1 MTEKVGYL
9 HINNLAKDDKVLLFK
24 EVWATEKVHGTS
36 AHVSWN
42 PDQQR
47 IVYFSGGASAENFR
61 ALFDEAFEERFM
73 KLVDQNGK
81 DIEVVVY
88 GEAYGGK
95 MQGMRLTYG
104 NELRFIAFEV
114 RVGCHWLN
122 FDKVREIAKDLG
134 LEVVP
139 GKVIPATEEALTEY
153 RNSPS
158 EVAVLRGCQDN
169 TDRFGNKPP
178 LREGI
183 VIRPLVEM
191 RTNDNSRVMAKFK
204 NPCFSERES
213 RKDADFPSERKQEIL
228 KAEAAAK
235 DFTTETR
242 LEHVLDALGLKE
254 PTLQDTP
261 KVIKG
266 MVEDI
271 LREGAGEV
279 EDSKTLRREIG
290 RISVKLFRQK
300 LGIL

>member
-1 MTEKVGYL
+1 MGYL
-9 HINNLAKDDKVLLFK
+9 HINNLGKDDKVLLFK

-36 AHVSWN
+36 AHVAWN
-42 PDQQR
+42 PDQKQ

-81 DIEVVVY
+81 DIEVVVF

-104 NELRFIAFEV
+104 NELRFIVFEV
-114 RVGCHWLN
+114 RIGCYWLS

-139 GKVIPATEEALTEY
+139 GKVLPATEEALTEY

-158 EVAVLRGCQDN
+158 EVAVMRGCQDN
-169 TDRFGNKPP
+169 ADRFGNKPP

-183 VIRPLVEM
+183 VLRPLVEM
-191 RTNDNSRVMAKFK
+191 RTNDNSRVIAKYK

-213 RKDADFPSERKQEIL
+213 RKDADFPSEKKQEIL

-242 LEHVLDALGLKE
+242 LEHVLDALGIKE

-271 LREGAGEV
+271 LREGKGEV
-279 EDSKTLRREIG
+279 EDSQPLRREIG
-290 RISVKLFRQK
+290 KIAVRLFKQR

>member
-1 MTEKVGYL
+1 MKVGYL

-114 RVGCHWLN
+114 RVGCRWLS

-169 TDRFGNKPP
+169 ADRFGNKPP

-191 RTNDNSRVMAKFK
+191 RTNGNSRVMAKFK

-213 RKDADFPSERKQEIL
+213 RKDADFPSERKQEVL
-228 KAEAAAK
+228 RAEAAAK

>member
-1 MTEKVGYL
+1 MGYL

-36 AHVSWN
+36 AHVAWN
-42 PDQQR
+42 PDQKQ

-81 DIEVVVY
+81 GVEVVVY

-114 RVGCHWLN
+114 RVGCYWLS

-169 TDRFGNKPP
+169 ADRFGNKPP

-279 EDSKTLRREIG
+279 EDSKTLRREVG
-290 RISVKLFRQK
+290 RISVGLFRKK

>member
-1 MTEKVGYL
+1 MGYL

-47 IVYFSGGASAENFR
+47 VVYFSGGASAENFR

-81 DIEVVVY
+81 GVEVVVY

-95 MQGMRLTYG
+95 MQGMKLTYG
-104 NELRFIAFEV
+104 NELRFIVFEV
-114 RVGCHWLN
+114 RIGCYWLS

-169 TDRFGNKPP
+169 ADRFGNKPP

-213 RKDADFPSERKQEIL
+213 RKDAAFPSERKQEIL

>member
-1 MTEKVGYL
+1 MGYL

-114 RVGCHWLN
+114 RVGCRWLS

-169 TDRFGNKPP
+169 ADRFGNKPP

-191 RTNDNSRVMAKFK
+191 RTNGNSRVMAKFK

-213 RKDADFPSERKQEIL
+213 RKDADFPSERKQEVL
-228 KAEAAAK
+228 RAEAAAK

>member
-1 MTEKVGYL
+1 MGYL

-47 IVYFSGGASAENFR
+47 IVYFSGGASAESFR
-61 ALFDEAFEERFM
+61 ALFDGAFEERFM
-73 KLVDQNGK
+73 KLVGQNGK
-81 DIEVVVY
+81 GVEVVVY

-114 RVGCHWLN
+114 RIGCYWLS

-191 RTNDNSRVMAKFK
+191 RTDDNSRVMAKFK

-213 RKDADFPSERKQEIL
+213 RKDADFPSERKQETL
-228 KAEAAAK
+228 RAEAAAK

>member
-1 MTEKVGYL
+1 MGYL

-36 AHVSWN
+36 AHVSWD

-47 IVYFSGGASAENFR
+47 IVYFSGGASAESFR
-61 ALFDEAFEERFM
+61 ALFDGAFEERFM

-81 DIEVVVY
+81 GVEVVVY

-114 RVGCHWLN
+114 RVGCHWLS
-122 FDKVREIAKDLG
+122 FDKVREIAKGLG

-158 EVAVLRGCQDN
+158 EVAVLRGCQGN
-169 TDRFGNKPP
+169 ADRFGNKPP

-213 RKDADFPSERKQEIL
+213 RKDADFPSERKQEAMR
-228 KAEAAAK
+228 AEAAAK

-261 KVIKG
+261 KVLKG

-279 EDSKTLRREIG
+279 EDSKTLRREVG
-290 RISVKLFRQK
+290 RISVVLFRK
-300 LGIL
+300 RLGIL

>member
-1 MTEKVGYL
+1 MTDL
-9 HINNLAKDDKVLLFK
+9 HINNLGKDDKVLLFK

-36 AHVSWN
+36 AHVAWN
-42 PDQQR
+42 PDQKQ

-81 DIEVVVY
+81 DVEVVVY

-104 NELRFIAFEV
+104 DELRFIVFEV
-114 RVGCHWLN
+114 RVGGHWLS
-122 FDKVREIAKDLG
+122 FDKVRTVAGELS

-139 GKVIPATEEALTEY
+139 GEVIPCTEEALTEC
-153 RNSPS
+153 RNRPS
-158 EVAVLRGCQDN
+158 EVSAMRGCRGN
-169 TDRFGNKPP
+169 TDRFGNCPP

-191 RTNDNSRVMAKFK
+191 RANDGSRVIAKFK
-204 NPCFSERES
+204 NKDFSERTS
-213 RKDADFPSERKQEIL
+213 RKDADFPSEKKQEL
-228 KAEAAAK
+228 MRAEEAARE
-235 DFTTETR
+235 FTTETR
-242 LEHVLDALGLKE
+242 LEHVLDALGLSDPKI
-254 PTLQDTP
+254 QDTP
-261 KVIKG
+261 DVIRG

-279 EDSKTLRREIG
+279 EDTKPLRSAIGKIAVRLFKT
-290 RISVKLFRQK
+290 K
-300 LGIL
+300 LGIM